1 MWQMLNLIENLEI
14 LGVLSL
20 PNFKSFYEWSSEI
33 LELQESHK
41 FASELLSANQICNRL
56 KTVFEADKPMLS
68 KLHKCLIFEALEL
81 TSFEATMLI
90 LQNRTSKAARRI
102 KVSNLQKLRGVKT
115 MKGGHMNFRNLYN
128 KGFTYHC
135 SWCRFNLHPKC
146 ASKQDHQ
153 ELLQQQTFEKLTL
166 YHFYHKQHALN
177 FCNLRYSNKKYC
189 CCCKKIIS
197 GSAYCCLECGFFI
210 HESCKEIPVEVQHPF
225 HPQHILLTQAVDVQN
240 KLISGRYRNKICCN
254 ACKSSI
260 RGIKIGC
267 NKCAFQLHVSCA
279 NPSRYACFVK
289 TNSHQ
294 HNMNYFVDDYT
305 TGSFECNK
313 CHEKCL
319 EESFY
324 RCVECDFNLHLK
336 CVPIPSVVMIT
347 QKHHHPLTLIDSV
360 KEDNPLIQYLVD
372 SNDKVDS
379 LTDYYCDDCETPGNP
394 KHHAYCCKE
403 CNYIA
408 HVDCIISKGD
418 TSLEIQSNLNP
429 TDGTEPKEEQKN
441 TSDKGKFHPAELEC
455 STTELQA
462 AQSQTMSKS
471 DTSLEILSD
480 LNPTH
485 GTEPKKEQKNTSDEG
500 EFHPA
505 ELECSTTELQA
516 AQTLSKI
523 NTSLEIPSNLNPTDG
538 TEPKKEP
545 KNTSDE
551 GEFHPA
557 KLEFSNTEL
566 QAAQTMS
573 KSDTSLKI
581 ASNLNPID
589 GTEPK
594 KEQKNMSDE
603 GEFHPAKLEL
613 LQAAQ
618 TMSKSDTSL
627 EIQSNFNPKDG
638 TVPKKEQKN
647 MSDEG
652 EFHPGELECSTTE
665 LQVAQTLSKVGINL
679 LHI

>member
-1 MWQMLNLIENLEI
+1 MIFPGYACE
-14 LGVLSL
+14 
-20 PNFKSFYEWSSEI
+20 SEKC
-33 LELQESHK
+33 K
-41 FASELLSANQICNRL
+41 F
-56 KTVFEADKPMLS
+56 F
-68 KLHKCLIFEALEL
+68 LHKSCAEL
-81 TSFEATMLI
+81 ARKISHPLHPHPHPLI
-90 LQNRTSKAARRI
+90 LHPEIPRSKSSDNVFLAPSEKI
-102 KVSNLQKLRGVKT
+102 YNKYIGIICD
-115 MKGGHMNFRNLYN
+115 GCRNLYN

-225 HPQHILLTQAVDVQN
+225 HPQHTLLTQAVEVQN

-254 ACKSSI
+254 ACQSSI
-260 RGIKIGC
+260 GGIKIGC

-289 TNSHQ
+289 NNSHQ
-294 HNMNYFVDDYT
+294 HNMYYFVDDYT

-336 CVPIPSVVMIT
+336 CIPIPSVVMIT

-372 SNDKVDS
+372 SYDKVDY

-408 HVDCIISKGD
+408 HVDCIFSKGE

-551 GEFHPA
+551 GKFHPA

-573 KSDTSLKI
+573 K
-581 ASNLNPID
+581 
-589 GTEPK
+589 
-594 KEQKNMSDE
+594 
-603 GEFHPAKLEL
+603 
-613 LQAAQ
+613 
-618 TMSKSDTSL
+618 
-627 EIQSNFNPKDG
+627 
-638 TVPKKEQKN
+638 
-647 MSDEG
+647 
-652 EFHPGELECSTTE
+652 
-665 LQVAQTLSKVGINL
+665 VGINL

>member
-1 MWQMLNLIENLEI
+1 MCSTARGARWPEVSDDQRCGDSSNNDG
-14 LGVLSL
+14 GVCDG
-20 PNFKSFYEWSSEI
+20 E
-33 LELQESHK
+33 
-41 FASELLSANQICNRL
+41 
-56 KTVFEADKPMLS
+56 
-68 KLHKCLIFEALEL
+68 
-81 TSFEATMLI
+81 
-90 LQNRTSKAARRI
+90 
-102 KVSNLQKLRGVKT
+102 
-115 MKGGHMNFRNLYN
+115 RNLYN
-128 KGFTYHC
+128 KGFTYYC

-153 ELLQQQTFEKLTL
+153 ELLQQQTFEQLTL

-177 FCNLRYSNKKYC
+177 FCNLRYSNQKYC

-260 RGIKIGC
+260 GGIKIGC

-279 NPSRYACFVK
+279 NPSRYACALK
-289 TNSHQ
+289 NDSHQ
-294 HNMNYFVDDYT
+294 HNMYYFVDDYT
-305 TGSFECNK
+305 TGSFDCNK

-319 EESFY
+319 EECFY

-336 CVPIPSVVMIT
+336 CIPIPSVVMIT

-360 KEDNPLIQYLVD
+360 KEDNPLIQYLMD
-372 SNDKVDS
+372 SNDKVNY
-379 LTDYYCDDCETPGNP
+379 LMNYYCDDCETLGNP

-403 CNYIA
+403 CIYIA

-455 STTELQA
+455 STTEFQA
-462 AQSQTMSKS
+462 AQTMSKS
-471 DTSLEILSD
+471 DTSLEIPSN

-485 GTEPKKEQKNTSDEG
+485 GTEPKKEQKNTSDDGEFHPAELECSTTELQAAQTLSKNDDTSLEVPSNLNPSDVTEPKKEQKNTSDEGEFHPGEFECSITDLQAAQTMSKSDTSLEIPLNLNPTHRTEPKKEQENTSDEG

-516 AQTLSKI
+516 AQTLSKDD
-523 NTSLEIPSNLNPTDG
+523 TSLEIPSNLNPTHG
-538 TEPKKEP
+538 TEPKKEH
-545 KNTSDE
+545 KILSDE
-551 GEFHPA
+551 EDLDPA
-557 KLEFSNTEL
+557 E
-566 QAAQTMS
+566 
-573 KSDTSLKI
+573 SDR
-581 ASNLNPID
+581 
-589 GTEPK
+589 
-594 KEQKNMSDE
+594 
-603 GEFHPAKLEL
+603 
-613 LQAAQ
+613 
-618 TMSKSDTSL
+618 
-627 EIQSNFNPKDG
+627 
-638 TVPKKEQKN
+638 
-647 MSDEG
+647 
-652 EFHPGELECSTTE
+652 TTE
-665 LQVAQTLSKVGINL
+665 HVAQNRQE
-679 LHI
+679 